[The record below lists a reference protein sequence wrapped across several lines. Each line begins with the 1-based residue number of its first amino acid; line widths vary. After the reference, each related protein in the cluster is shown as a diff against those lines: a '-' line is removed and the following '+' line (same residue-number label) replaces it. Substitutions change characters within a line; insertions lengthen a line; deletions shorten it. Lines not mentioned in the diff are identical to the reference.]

1 MPSDGQSNM
10 DRRTFLARSAAV
22 SAALAA
28 GPTVLNALA
37 TRAQSPSVNPAPY
50 GGANTNTLYSQ
61 YPAFVPSDTIGTVP
75 DLPKKLIFSVPGPQ
89 ISEYYQDLSDAAQAG
104 AEANGLEY
112 QLLISKDPADNI
124 DQLLQAMQVGV
135 GAIYL
140 DPQDTAAQAPVV
152 VDAINKGIC
161 VIRHAASPG
170 TLVGTATQYDI
181 AYQQAKGA
189 AEFITANMGG
199 AATVVNFTLDFKEI
213 LIPRHAGTVDG
224 LKTAGDGV
232 IIIDQE
238 LGAEPTTDQG
248 ATLAATLLQAH
259 PEINVWIGPD
269 DTILGVNAYIESL
282 GKTPASDPNIYLSAL
297 NGTAAGKDALKRGTF
312 IKALWGFNSSLVG
325 YSAGSFA
332 GWWLAGKQIPQL
344 MQTRPGQMQSAAD
357 VDAFDALSANLPDA
371 FDKALAGEQD
381 TLRYL
386 GDISFDTKD
395 QFVQVDPVEG

>member
-1 MPSDGQSNM
+1 MPSDGHSNLN
-10 DRRTFLARSAAV
+10 RRTFLARGV
-22 SAALAA
+22 VVTAALATA
-28 GPTVLNALA
+28 LTVVTAQ
-37 TRAQSPSVNPAPY
+37 AQSPSADLAPY
-50 GGANTNTLYSQ
+50 GGANTNTNYSQ
-61 YPAFVPSDTIGTVP
+61 YAPFVPSDTIGTVP
-75 DLPKKLIFSVPGPQ
+75 DLPKKLVFAVPGPQ

-124 DQLLQAMQVGV
+124 DQLRQAMEVGV

-152 VDAINKGIC
+152 VDAINKGIA
-161 VIRHAASPG
+161 VIRHASAPG

-181 AYQQAKGA
+181 AYQQALGA
-189 AEFITANMGG
+189 AKYITDELGG
-199 AATVVNFTLDFKEI
+199 QATVVNFTLDFKEI
-213 LIPRHAGTVDG
+213 LIPRHQGTLDG
-224 LKTAGDGV
+224 LATAGPGV
-232 IIIDQE
+232 TVIDQE

-269 DTILGVNAYIESL
+269 DTILGVNAYLESL
-282 GKTPASDPNIYLSAL
+282 GKTPETDPGIYLSAL

-312 IKALWGFNSSLVG
+312 IKSLWGFNSSLVG

-332 GWWLAGKQIPQL
+332 GWWLNGKSIPQL
-344 MQTRPGQMQSAAD
+344 MQTRPGEMSSAED
-357 VDAFDALSANLPDA
+357 VDAFDNLSANLPEA
-371 FDKALAGEQD
+371 FEKALAGEQD

-386 GDISFDTKD
+386 GNINYDTKD
-395 QFVQVDPVEG
+395 QFVQVDPVEP